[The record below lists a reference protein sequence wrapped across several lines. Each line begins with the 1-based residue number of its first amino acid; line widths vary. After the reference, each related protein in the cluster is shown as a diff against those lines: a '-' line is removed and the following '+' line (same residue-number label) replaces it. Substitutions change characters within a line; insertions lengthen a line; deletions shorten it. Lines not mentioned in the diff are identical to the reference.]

1 MHTHH
6 TDIRSKKTAVA
17 ALSVVSN
24 SALVILKLV
33 VGISIGSIA
42 VISEAIHSGVD
53 LLAAVIALIAVRISG
68 KPADEE
74 HPFGHGKVENISG
87 TIEAALIF
95 LAAGWIIFEAIRK
108 IIHPEPIGLTQLG
121 VGVMALSVAANMF
134 VSHMLFKVGRETD
147 SIALLADAWHLRTDV
162 WTSFGVMFGLGVVWL
177 GRLVL
182 PQYNLQILDP
192 IAAIIVAM
200 LIIKA
205 AWELTLDS
213 GKDLLDA
220 RLPIGEE
227 EIIRRC
233 IAQEKKL
240 AGFHDFRTRKSGAHR
255 FVEFHIQVSPGMSV
269 SESHAIADRIENE
282 IERHI
287 AQCVATIHVDPCDE
301 DCVPCPAE
309 CEDRKHVDDAPQG

>member
-1 MHTHH
+1 MPSQ
-6 TDIRSKKTAVA
+6 TDIRGKKTAVA

-24 SALVILKLV
+24 SVLVVLKLII
-33 VGISIGSIA
+33 GISIGSIA

-53 LLAAVIALIAVRISG
+53 LVAAVIALIAVRISG
-68 KPADEE
+68 KPADED

-95 LAAGWIIFEAIRK
+95 LAAGWIIYEAVRK
-108 IIHPEPIGLTQLG
+108 IIHPEPVVMAHLG
-121 VGVMALSVAANMF
+121 VGVMALSATVNIF
-134 VSHMLFKVGRETD
+134 VSQRLFKVGRETD

-162 WTSFGVMFGLGVVWL
+162 WTSFGVMFGLSVVYIGGL
-177 GRLVL
+177 AL
-182 PQYNLQILDP
+182 PQYDLHLIDP

-205 AWELTLDS
+205 AWELTVNS

-220 RLPIGEE
+220 RLPSGEE

-233 IAQEKKL
+233 ITKEKKL
-240 AGFHDFRTRKSGAHR
+240 AGFHDLRTRKSGSHR
-255 FVEFHIQVSPGMSV
+255 FVEFHIQVSPSMSV
-269 SESHAIADRIENE
+269 SESHAIADRLESE

-287 AQCVATIHVDPCDE
+287 AQSVATIHVDPCDE
-301 DCVPCPAE
+301 DCIPCPAE
-309 CEDRKHVDDAPQG
+309 CDDRKHVGAAPQG

>member
-1 MHTHH
+1 MHTHNI
-6 TDIRSKKTAVA
+6 DIRNKKTAVA

-24 SALVILKLV
+24 SVLVILKLV
-33 VGISIGSIA
+33 IGISIGSIA

-68 KPADEE
+68 KPADEK
-74 HPFGHGKVENISG
+74 HPFGFGKVENISG
-87 TIEAALIF
+87 TVEAALIF
-95 LAAGWIIFEAIRK
+95 LAAGWIIYEAVRK
-108 IIHPEPIGLTQLG
+108 LIHPEPIG
-121 VGVMALSVAANMF
+121 MALLGALVMFLSVVANII
-134 VSHMLFKVGRETD
+134 VSRMLFKVGRETE

-162 WTSFGVMFGLGVVWL
+162 WTSFGVMFGLGAVWL

-192 IAAIIVAM
+192 VAAIIVAM

-220 RLPIGEE
+220 KLPDEE
-227 EIIRRC
+227 EEAIKGY
-233 IAQEKKL
+233 IAKEKQL
-240 AGFHDFRTRKSGAHR
+240 AGYHDLRTRKSGSHR
-255 FVEFHIQVSPGMSV
+255 FIEFHIQVSPGMSV
-269 SESHAIADRIENE
+269 SESHAIADRIENA
-282 IERHI
+282 ILKRIVHG
-287 AQCVATIHVDPCDE
+287 VVTIHVDPCDG

-309 CEDRKHVDDAPQG
+309 CGDRAHMDAAPQG